1 MASQQSQQLIQQ
13 LLKAEQE
20 ADTYVSRAREN
31 RTKKLREA
39 KTAAQEEVASFRQ
52 KEEEKF
58 NRDYAALQSTSGGED
73 KELAKQ
79 TQDDIDAIHTAY
91 TKNSKAT
98 VKYMV
103 DRVLDVTPELS
114 RIQVDVLSM

>member
-20 ADTYVSRAREN
+20 ADTYVSRARDN

-39 KTAAQEEVASFRQ
+39 KSAAQEEVASFRQ
-52 KEEEKF
+52 KEEDKF

-73 KELAKQ
+73 EELAKQ
-79 TQDDIDAIHTAY
+79 TQADIQAIRASY
-91 TKNSKAT
+91 DKNCKAT

-103 DRVLDVTPELS
+103 ERVLDVKPELS